1 MLARSS
7 TMLAR
12 QCSCLPS
19 LSTSTTARAVGIKG
33 TAVVNQRGEHPT
45 KVSARSFSG
54 TNDDGREFSSMP
66 PHHLAR
72 KNNGMVNG
80 LVKSTKVPRP
90 IAVAM
95 PPHPT
100 RSRNQLKERVVLV
113 IPEMADG
120 EQQSHISYVGN
131 DSMPITTELKI
142 VLPEDDVPRG
152 TWPVFR
158 MMVSEGGSRYLWFRV
173 NSHLRSLALSSL
185 SLGGSS

>member
-1 MLARSS
+1 
-7 TMLAR
+7 
-12 QCSCLPS
+12 
-19 LSTSTTARAVGIKG
+19 
-33 TAVVNQRGEHPT
+33 
-45 KVSARSFSG
+45 
-54 TNDDGREFSSMP
+54 MP

-95 PPHPT
+95 PPSLT
-100 RSRNQLKERVVLV
+100 RSRNQLKDRAVLV
-113 IPEMADG
+113 IPEKADDEADG